1 MPIYKYKGYSAGG
14 SEAAGTIEADG
25 LRSAARK
32 LKERGIFP
40 KDVAQV
46 EQKAATG
53 FRRKL
58 DTNQVPSITRRLGVL
73 IQSGVPV
80 VEALRA
86 LSEESGG
93 RIRQVLVDLKEKVGS
108 GSTLS
113 RALEA
118 HTDLFPQFY
127 RHMVEAAEESGS
139 LDVTLGRLADF
150 LEGQERTREKVRTAM
165 IYPTIMALVAF
176 AVMLMLFTFVVPRI
190 VQIFENREAA
200 LPLATTLLIWI
211 SNIFVNYWWLVIA
224 LLIGVV
230 AVARKAHNLHGARL
244 DHMLM
249 RVLGSLY
256 LARFARTLGFLLEGG
271 LPILRAME
279 LAGKASGNRFV
290 ESTVTKA
297 AEKVSEGATLAG
309 ALEDLPPVLRE
320 LIATGEKSGKLAEV
334 LGRAADSYEGEF
346 DRVVQRALAYLEPG
360 MILLMAGVVSFIVFS
375 VLLPLFEMNQL
386 IR

>member
-1 MPIYKYKGYSAGG
+1 MPIYKYKGYRAGG
-14 SEAAGTIEADG
+14 GDAAGTIEADG

-32 LKERGIFP
+32 LKEQGIFP

-46 EQKAATG
+46 EQKASSG

-58 DTNQVPSITRRLGVL
+58 DTNQVPRLTRRLGVL

-165 IYPTIMALVAF
+165 IYPTIMAMVAF

-230 AVARKAHNLHGARL
+230 VAAKKAHKLHGARL
-244 DHMLM
+244 DRMLM

-271 LPILRAME
+271 LPIFFREVILP
-279 LAGKASGNRFV
+279 
-290 ESTVTKA
+290 
-297 AEKVSEGATLAG
+297 EGASVMERRKIDLHGCIDFTRKQLG
-309 ALEDLPPVLRE
+309 APAPASENATAAVPIAAATRRRARRCG
-320 LIATGEKSGKLAEV
+320 IATSSLAANAID
-334 LGRAADSYEGEF
+334 G
-346 DRVVQRALAYLEPG
+346 
-360 MILLMAGVVSFIVFS
+360 
-375 VLLPLFEMNQL
+375 
-386 IR
+386 